1 MTSTKSSART
11 KEKEQASAPVTTKQ
25 QAPPPVPAKKKA
37 SPLPLKIY
45 LILYN
50 TLSALAWSYILYL
63 TASHLL
69 TPGPESTLS
78 TLFGAFRSPT
88 IWVPSYIPPGLVP
101 LYKRATTLYSAA
113 ASPFAAVGKV
123 GKGKTGG
130 LGGGGKGKLG
140 GMGAVNVG
148 TVVKW
153 VQSCAVLEVAHVLAG
168 WVRSPLGTTGMQVA
182 SRLWTV
188 WGVVERFDVAKQTPF
203 FASLLLAW
211 SLTESIRYTYYTL
224 SLLTPSP
231 LPTLPSF
238 IIWLRYTT
246 FFVLYPLGAG
256 SEAMAAFVTL
266 PEFGLGGKGGGGWG
280 RRRMGEEEDGGGKGG
295 WGWEAVG
302 RAGLFF
308 VWWPGLYV
316 MYTHMMKQRRK
327 IFGGAGGAGKRL
339 GREMTSGLFSFWIES
354 GWITVTQRDNED
366 EKLWTKELERKEE
379 TRKKNQDKG
388 GSLAATQTVHCTR
401 GDPAER

>member
-1 MTSTKSSART
+1 MLLLLSRRKRKVRLLVSSCSSHNTILNHLTNFHSST
-11 KEKEQASAPVTTKQ
+11 PPPPP
-25 QAPPPVPAKKKA
+25 APPLPLPSSTLLNENEPSLNETAT
-37 SPLPLKIY
+37 PLPLKIY
-45 LILYN
+45 LITYN

-78 TLFGAFRSPT
+78 ALFGAFRSPT

-101 LYKRATTLYSAA
+101 LYKRATTLYSAYA
-113 ASPFAAVGKV
+113 GVGVGGVGKVTKGMV
-123 GKGKTGG
+123 GKGKV
-130 LGGGGKGKLG
+130 G
-140 GMGAVNVG
+140 GMGTVNVG

-188 WGVVERFDVAKQTPF
+188 WGVVERFDVVRFSPCSSSSILGPLFFVLCPPKTRLLNASFVFGTQAKQTPF

-231 LPTLPSF
+231 LPSLPSF

-266 PEFGLGGKGGGGWG
+266 PGWGQGWGGKGGGGW
-280 RRRMGEEEDGGGKGG
+280 GGKGG

-308 VWWPGLYV
+308 VWWPGEFFFCLLFLV
-316 MYTHMMKQRRK
+316 SG
-327 IFGGAGGAGKRL
+327 FW
-339 GREMTSGLFSFWIES
+339 RECG
-354 GWITVTQRDNED
+354 
-366 EKLWTKELERKEE
+366 
-379 TRKKNQDKG
+379 
-388 GSLAATQTVHCTR
+388 
-401 GDPAER
+401 